1 MTESL
6 KGYLLNIKLTI
17 NNNDKPQD
25 APMSQSVLN
34 HNTNPQLPHQAMLE
48 WAEKKPNDVFLRQI
62 KNRQFVDYTFSEV
75 VDKALRLVTSLQE
88 LGVKPKDRV
97 ALISK
102 NCAEW
107 FITDLALMLGDFV
120 SVPIFPTAGLE
131 TIEHC
136 LTHSESKIL
145 IVGKLDDVN
154 ATQKAMENLPEINTI
169 AFNYDSAAK
178 CQYQFD
184 ELIQQ
189 YQPSEFRP
197 EHNDNTLMSIVYTS
211 GTSGLPKGAML
222 TFGGFSH
229 SSKHLINHI
238 GIQAGDRL
246 FSYLPLAHITE
257 RVYIL
262 GSAFFGGIQTAFPE
276 SLDTFIDDVKMHRPT
291 LFISVPRLWTVFQ
304 QRIQD
309 KLPQKKLNILLKI
322 PFVNGLIKR
331 KLADGLG
338 LDQARVLGCG
348 SAPVSAGLLKWYE
361 SIGLNITEAWGMTE
375 TFAYSTLNYPY
386 RSDKVGSVGSAGPGV
401 ELKIANDEEILVR
414 GDGLFA
420 GYYKNDEATEESFN
434 NEGWLHT
441 GDIGSIDSEGYLTI
455 QGRKKDTFKTAKG
468 KFVAPVPIE
477 KRIFDLSNLEMMCL
491 IGSGLP
497 GPILLAIPHAYP
509 NFDQAR
515 YERTALRNLETINS
529 GLESHEKL
537 KGILMIKEPW
547 SIENGILTPTLKIK
561 RHILEKKYHEFASSW
576 PKDKKI
582 IWE

>member
-1 MTESL
+1 MNQPFFDH
-6 KGYLLNIKLTI
+6 K
-17 NNNDKPQD
+17 
-25 APMSQSVLN
+25 
-34 HNTNPQLPHQAMLE
+34 TNPQLPHEAMLE
-48 WAEKKPNDVFLRQI
+48 WAEKKPHDLFLRQI
-62 KNRQFVDYTFSEV
+62 KNREFTDYSFADV
-75 VDKALRLVTSLQE
+75 VDKALRLVSALQE
-88 LGVKPKDRV
+88 MGIKPKDKV

-107 FITDLALMLGDFV
+107 FITDLALMLGGFV
-120 SVPIFPTAGLE
+120 SVPIFPTAGLD

-136 LTHSESKIL
+136 LTHSESKVL
-145 IVGKLDDVN
+145 IVGKLDN
-154 ATQKAMENLPEINTI
+154 SEATQQAITNLPNILTI
-169 AFNYDSAAK
+169 AFDYDSAAK
-178 CQYQFD
+178 CQYQF
-184 ELIQQ
+184 EVLLATHS
-189 YQPSEFRP
+189 PSNFKA

-229 SSKHLINHI
+229 ASKHLINHI
-238 GIQAGDRL
+238 GMQQDDRL

-309 KLPQKKLNILLKI
+309 KLPQKKLAILLKI
-322 PFVNGLIKR
+322 PFVSGLIKR

-338 LDQARVLGCG
+338 LDKARVLGCG
-348 SAPVSAGLLKWYE
+348 SAPVSASLLKWYE

-375 TFAYSTLNYPY
+375 TFAYSTLNHPY
-386 RSDKVGSVGSAGPGV
+386 RSDKVGSVGAAGPGV
-401 ELKIANDEEILVR
+401 ELKIADDEEILVR
-414 GDGLFA
+414 GDSLFA
-420 GYYKNDEATEESFN
+420 GYYKNDEATAETFN
-434 NEGWLHT
+434 KDGWLHT
-441 GDIGSIDSEGYLTI
+441 GDIGSIDSEGFLTI

-497 GPILLAIPHAYP
+497 GPILLAVPHAYP

-515 YERTALRNLETINS
+515 YERTALKNLETIND

-561 RHILEKKYHEFASSW
+561 RHVLEKNYHEFASNW
-576 PKDKKI
+576 PQDKKI